1 VEAILL
7 RNPILISDKLNKG
20 EKHCSKSITIPDM
33 RHHALWVRI
42 FWLTIL
48 SSLLTSCQ
56 SQASSP
62 ITIIDG
68 DQTRTLNMN
77 ERIPVSLL
85 AEARITLMPSDLLL
99 VNGQPFQLEQTLPP
113 QTHSI
118 QIRRAVSIT
127 LVTPEGEQELA
138 TAANTVGEAL
148 QEAGIQLYIADFVD
162 PPADTT
168 ISAGMIVNYHSS
180 QELTVS
186 TSAGSRVIRS
196 SAGTVGAALARA
208 GIPLVGLDYSLP
220 AESEVLPADGQVR
233 VVRVSE
239 AVQLIQKSIP
249 FETETISSP
258 DVELGTQE
266 ISQPG
271 EEGLAVARTRIRY
284 EDGQEISRVTEDET
298 VVRLPQTRILK
309 TGTNIVINTAT
320 VDGVTLEYWR
330 AFEMYATIYSP
341 CNSGTGG
348 CSDGTASGQRAGRGV
363 VAVDPSMYSFLQGQ
377 RVYIPGY
384 GYGVIGDIGGGYLI
398 EDLIGVSRYR
408 WIDLG
413 FNDNNIVDM
422 SGWHTV
428 YFLAPAPA
436 SIPLVMQ

>member
-1 VEAILL
+1 
-7 RNPILISDKLNKG
+7 
-20 EKHCSKSITIPDM
+20 M
-33 RHHALWVRI
+33 
-42 FWLTIL
+42 
-48 SSLLTSCQ
+48 
-56 SQASSP
+56 
-62 ITIIDG
+62 II
-68 DQTRTLNMN
+68 
-77 ERIPVSLL
+77 
-85 AEARITLMPSDLLL
+85 
-99 VNGQPFQLEQTLPP
+99 
-113 QTHSI
+113 
-118 QIRRAVSIT
+118 
-127 LVTPEGEQELA
+127 
-138 TAANTVGEAL
+138 
-148 QEAGIQLYIADFVD
+148 
-162 PPADTT
+162 
-168 ISAGMIVNYHSS
+168 NYHSS

-196 SAGTVGAALARA
+196 SARTVGAALAGA

-258 DVELGTQE
+258 DIELGTQE

-271 EEGLAVARTRIRY
+271 EEGLAIARTRIRY
-284 EDGQEISRVTEDET
+284 EDDQEVSRVTEDET
-298 VVRLPQTRILK
+298 VVRLPQTRIVK

-320 VDGVTLEYWR
+320 VDDVTLEYWR

-348 CSDGTASGQRAGRGV
+348 CSFGTASGQRAGRGV